1 MKKKPHNSAESE
13 PSASQLWRE
22 RLNKNQ
28 AAAQGA
34 DTNRTPGKTGAQLRN
49 RFANPASGA
58 TARKS
63 RKGLRPG

>member
-1 MKKKPHNSAESE
+1 MTKKTNQPADPK

-22 RLNKNQ
+22 RLLKQ
-28 AAAQGA
+28 QSATEGVKHTAGKADAQ
-34 DTNRTPGKTGAQLRN
+34 QRN
-49 RFANPASGA
+49 RFANPASGS